1 MPDHT
6 TSDAALRA
14 CKFLTA
20 KFGYVVICVVPN
32 QTGKLPKGKCLGEY
46 ANVPLFGWFM
56 KVTVQT
62 RAADFVKQCEAL
74 FENRMLKTKAPLPED
89 GSRFFR
95 CTLEEDSEI
104 PF

>member
-14 CKFLTA
+14 CKFLA
-20 KFGYVVICVVPN
+20 ARFGYVVICIVP
-32 QTGKLPKGKCLGEY
+32 GEKSKLPAGKAVGHY
-46 ANVPLFGWFM
+46 ANVPLFGWFL

-62 RAADFVKQCEAL
+62 RAADFVKQTNAL
-74 FENRMLKTKAPLPED
+74 FDNKLLRTAATPPPE

-95 CTLEEDSEI
+95 CTLEIDDDI

>member
-14 CKFLTA
+14 CKFLA
-20 KFGYVVICVVPN
+20 VKFGYVVVCFVPN
-32 QTGKLPKGKCLGEY
+32 EKAKMPKGKCLGEY
-46 ANVPLFGWFM
+46 ANVPLFGRFLR
-56 KVTVQT
+56 VTVQT
-62 RAADFVKQCEAL
+62 RAADFVKQCDAL
-74 FENRMLKTKAPLPED
+74 FDNKLLHTKAPLPQD